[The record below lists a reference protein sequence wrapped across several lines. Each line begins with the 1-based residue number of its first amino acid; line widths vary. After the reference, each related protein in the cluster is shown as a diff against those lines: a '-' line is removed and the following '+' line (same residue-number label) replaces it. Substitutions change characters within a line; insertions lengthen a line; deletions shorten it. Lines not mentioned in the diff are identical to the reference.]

1 MKKKSLSSLVWI
13 GTAVAG
19 IGAVLAADYLRP
31 PPSASAAPPDTVV
44 VYKSPTCNCCSK
56 WIAQLKKA
64 GFKVEAHNESEMSLV
79 KTRLG
84 VPQELASCHTSTI
97 NGYVIEGHV
106 PAANCWPSAPR
117 QRALPCRACRSAH
130 PAWKWVSGWIPTT
143 CCSLPKV
150 SRRPFSAITVL
161 FVLRSNHFRIGA
173 EDAPDLGEIP

>member
-56 WIAQLKKA
+56 WSAQLKKA

-106 PAANCWPSAPR
+106 PAEDIRQLLAKRPKAKGLAVPGMPIGSPGMEMGERVDPYDVLLIAEGQPPSFFSHHGPV
-117 QRALPCRACRSAH
+117 RAAQ
-130 PAWKWVSGWIPTT
+130 
-143 CCSLPKV
+143 
-150 SRRPFSAITVL
+150 
-161 FVLRSNHFRIGA
+161 
-173 EDAPDLGEIP
+173 